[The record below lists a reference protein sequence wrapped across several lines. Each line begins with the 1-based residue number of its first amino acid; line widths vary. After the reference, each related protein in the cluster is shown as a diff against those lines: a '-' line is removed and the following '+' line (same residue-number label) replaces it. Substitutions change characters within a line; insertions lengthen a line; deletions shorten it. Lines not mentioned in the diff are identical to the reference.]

1 MNHKMTT
8 TTPFILLGLDADS
21 FHNDRLM
28 KIFVERGYNILFDS
42 DESSFSSAWY
52 SFCKNKK
59 PTIVVNCFT
68 DQDRAKYQNL
78 PAIIVRDDL
87 PFEVRSGDQDLG
99 SFVTLQEIDEA
110 MFNYGKETAQE
121 APKNDYDED
130 EDDEDDDYA
139 PICFSSQNGFYGYH
153 DGLEM
158 L

>member
-1 MNHKMTT
+1 MNHKLTT

-21 FHNDRLM
+21 FHNDKLM
-28 KIFVERGYNILFDS
+28 KMFRERGYNILYNT
-42 DESSFSSAWY
+42 DESHFSSAWY
-52 SFCKNKK
+52 VFGGNKR

-68 DQDRAKYQNL
+68 DEDREKYQNI

-87 PFEVRSGDQDLG
+87 PFEVRDYDIDLG
-99 SFVTLQEIDEA
+99 SFFTVYELDEA

-121 APKNDYDED
+121 APEQDEQ
-130 EDDEDDDYA
+130 DEDDDDYT

>member
-1 MNHKMTT
+1 MYKNKIKT
-8 TTPFILLGLDADS
+8 TTPFILLGLDS
-21 FHNDRLM
+21 NSYHNNRLM
-28 KIFVERGYNILFDS
+28 TIFFERGYNILFDS
-42 DESSFSSAWY
+42 DESSFSNVWY

-68 DQDRAKYQNL
+68 DKDREKYQNI

-87 PFEVRSGDQDLG
+87 PFQVRSGDIDLG

-110 MFNYGKETAQE
+110 MFNYGKEDAQE

-130 EDDEDDDYA
+130 EDDDYA
-139 PICFSSQNGFYGYH
+139 PIVFSSQNGFYGYH

>member
-42 DESSFSSAWY
+42 DESSFSNAWY

-68 DQDRAKYQNL
+68 DKDREKYQNI

-87 PFEVRSGDQDLG
+87 PFQVRSGDIELG

-121 APKNDYDED
+121 APEEDEQDED
-130 EDDEDDDYA
+130 DDDYA
-139 PICFSSQNGFYGYH
+139 PICFSSHGGFYGY
-153 DGLEM
+153 DEGLDM